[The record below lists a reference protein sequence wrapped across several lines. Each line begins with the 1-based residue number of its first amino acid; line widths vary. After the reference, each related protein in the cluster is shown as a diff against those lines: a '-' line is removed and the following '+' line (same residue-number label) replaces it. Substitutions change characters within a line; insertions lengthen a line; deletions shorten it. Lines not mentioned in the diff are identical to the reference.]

1 MCGMRVLVVEDERR
15 LASIIQRGLAAE
27 GYAVDVC
34 HDGRH
39 GLWMALQQP
48 YQAIVLDI
56 MLPSLN
62 GYRVCDQL
70 RRANNRTPILML
82 TAKNGEWDEAEALDT
97 GADDYLTKPFSY
109 VVLLARLRALIRR
122 GGPTRQPAL
131 QIGDLHID
139 PATRRCRRGE
149 KDIDLTTK
157 EFAVLAYL
165 ATRAGEVVTRIDLL
179 EQVWDAHHEPASN
192 IIDVHIRAL
201 RRKIDVPFDRTTI
214 HTVRGAGY
222 RLADHAP

>member
-1 MCGMRVLVVEDERR
+1 MRVLVVEDERR
-15 LASIIQRGLAAE
+15 LASVVQRGLEAE

-39 GLWMALQQP
+39 GLWMALEQP
-48 YQAIVLDI
+48 YQAIVLDL
-56 MLPSLN
+56 MLPGLN
-62 GYRVCDQL
+62 GYRVCEQL
-70 RRANNRTPILML
+70 RRADVRTPVLML

-122 GGPTRQPAL
+122 GGPVRRPAL

-149 KDIDLTTK
+149 EEIELTAK
-157 EFAVLAYL
+157 EFAVLAHL
-165 ATRAGEVVTRIDLL
+165 GLRSGEVVTRTDLL
-179 EQVWDAHHEPASN
+179 EQVWDAHHEAASN

-201 RRKIDVPFDRTTI
+201 RRKIDIPFGRTTI

-222 RLADHAP
+222 RLADGDA